1 MPAPVHV
8 QDRLI
13 VAILSFSVETMMKKH
28 SMLQRKIYSRKQQS
42 RCFSTLSLTYK
53 LDFIAVQ
60 RVTKRTKQGQ
70 PMIPFSQFSAGIP
83 QSQFDFFRA
92 VTAKAFASAERVV
105 ALNINTS
112 RASVERSSNTVKQ
125 LMQLN
130 DPRDLLSLTSQPQKE
145 FQSLLAYSRELLSIV
160 ADVGLKLPTA
170 SAPLQPLPAPAA
182 APVAQAA
189 PQPAPQAAAAPGA
202 ASTEPAAKAPVVEA
216 VPAPAAEPV
225 LAAVPE
231 PVAEAKPVAKALSKV
246 APMPEAAERPLAAPV
261 ATQHEIELPPV
272 KPVEAA
278 PPPAPVSGTPAIEVR
293 QAEAAARPKAARKK

>member
-1 MPAPVHV
+1 
-8 QDRLI
+8 
-13 VAILSFSVETMMKKH
+13 
-28 SMLQRKIYSRKQQS
+28 
-42 RCFSTLSLTYK
+42 
-53 LDFIAVQ
+53 
-60 RVTKRTKQGQ
+60 
-70 PMIPFSQFSAGIP
+70 MIPFSQFSAGIP

-105 ALNINTS
+105 ALNINAS

-182 APVAQAA
+182 APVAKAA
-189 PQPAPQAAAAPGA
+189 PQPAPQAAAAPVA

-261 ATQHEIELPPV
+261 ATQHEIELPVV

-293 QAEAAARPKAARKK
+293 QAEAAARPKATRKK

>member
-1 MPAPVHV
+1 
-8 QDRLI
+8 
-13 VAILSFSVETMMKKH
+13 
-28 SMLQRKIYSRKQQS
+28 
-42 RCFSTLSLTYK
+42 
-53 LDFIAVQ
+53 
-60 RVTKRTKQGQ
+60 
-70 PMIPFSQFSAGIP
+70 MIPFSQFSAGIP

-182 APVAQAA
+182 APVAKAA

-202 ASTEPAAKAPVVEA
+202 ASAASAEAAAKAPVVEA
-216 VPAPAAEPV
+216 APAPAEPV